1 MRTLQLPLPD
11 ALEDTMIPD
20 FVERVSFLSAHILH
34 VDLLEEESVIEVT
47 VDHTGDAEAISAA
60 FLKLSSNVAQLRR
73 FREKEMKSNIHLKS
87 EPVHSKLSGDDQKRT
102 FYDEIEMELAHY
114 FDQLFLNMGASLGA
128 KLRRYPSTMSKELME
143 KCKYHTNFPQ
153 NIYSVFEIPH
163 DYQVIDD
170 IREKHHGFLPEHFQ
184 QAGRFL
190 QPCICYHCY
199 EEWEGKTYT
208 DNQMMTAAGQCF
220 RHEISWKV
228 DPLRKLEFS
237 MREIVFI
244 GDKEYI
250 NETRK
255 TLLEHTWQCF
265 HQLGLSGKVTTANDP
280 FFFYDDMDKA
290 NYQLM
295 ANSKYELVA
304 VTEKKDVSIASF
316 NDCGE
321 MLCERFQIKG
331 EDDMPLYSGCAA
343 FGIDR
348 WVQVFL
354 QTYGRNRKNW
364 PDEMLHIKEGQ
375 YAAK

>member
-1 MRTLQLPLPD
+1 MRTLQLPLPE
-11 ALEDTMIPD
+11 ALEDTMISD
-20 FVERVSFLSAHILH
+20 FMERVSFLSAHIVH
-34 VDLLEEESVIEVT
+34 VALNEEESMIEVT
-47 VDHTGDAEAISAA
+47 VDKMGDKEAISTA
-60 FLKLSSNVAQLRR
+60 FSNLSSNIAQLRR
-73 FREKEMKSNIHLKS
+73 FREKEIKSNIHLSS
-87 EPVHSKLSGDDQKRT
+87 EPVHSKLSEEDQKRT
-102 FYDEIEMELAHY
+102 FYDEVELELSNY
-114 FDQLFLNMGASLGA
+114 FDQLFLNIGISLGA
-128 KLRRYPSTMSKELME
+128 KVRRYPSTISKDLME

-163 DYQVIDD
+163 DYQIIDD
-170 IREKHHGFLPEHFQ
+170 IREKHHGFQHEHFQ

-228 DPLRKLEFS
+228 DPLRKIEFS

-244 GDKEYI
+244 GHQEFI

-255 TLLEHTWQCF
+255 ALLENTWECF

-280 FFFYDDMDKA
+280 FFFYDDIDKA

-321 MLCERFQIKG
+321 MLCERFHISG
-331 EDDMPLYSGCAA
+331 EDGLPLYSGCAA

-354 QTYGRNRKNW
+354 QTYGRNRKDW
-364 PDEMLHIKEGQ
+364 PKDMLHLKEER